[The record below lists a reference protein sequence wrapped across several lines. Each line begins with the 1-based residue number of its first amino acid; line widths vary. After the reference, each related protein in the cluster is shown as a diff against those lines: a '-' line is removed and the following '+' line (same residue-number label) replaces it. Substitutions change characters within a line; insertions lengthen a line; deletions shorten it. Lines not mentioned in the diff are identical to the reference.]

1 MTSYK
6 QRLQQIRDEL
16 FDEVLA
22 YRHEPSSRGPN
33 LADHPK
39 IKLSIE
45 KFIRDSVA
53 IRTGEARTYLAA
65 IHKNS
70 NHYTGKAVGRRI
82 HLERVY
88 LALKHLGYLKK
99 ERGGSSL
106 GTVGI
111 ELERYSAQPKL
122 LKMFGDDLIQVL
134 PAIIGSDPIEAT
146 VVFQK
151 SEKIIHNDKAPTRKV
166 TKLKPIETPALQTI
180 RDKMDIINTAIDSL
194 WIDLE
199 MSQAEQSGLA
209 KKMRSKKWQARN
221 KDATP
226 YVNLAKRLVYRVF
239 NNVEMTRGGRF
250 YGGWWQMIPKEA
262 RQSIVVDGKRMVE
275 IDYKSYHPTMLFHE
289 EGLQAPANF
298 YEQILDKLGLIDE
311 PLLIPQDPDEPD
323 RVFTT
328 RDSIKKAF
336 NAMLNATSKLNRPPN
351 GLHLGLLGRK
361 WKEVEAAVLE
371 VSQPIAKHFYSDT
384 GARLQRIDSDI
395 SLDLLLRF
403 ATHGDGPVPCLPVH
417 DSFLIHFSY
426 EGELLEMMER
436 LYKDRFGA
444 DFPEF
449 KHKYAKVSEV
459 EGWVDTSIDAILE
472 YSMLGYEQR
481 LQAYKLQ

>member
-1 MTSYK
+1 MSSYK
-6 QRLQQIRDEL
+6 QRLKQILDEL
-16 FDEVLA
+16 LDEVLA

-33 LADHPK
+33 LSDYDK
-39 IKLSIE
+39 IKLSIA

-53 IRTGEARTYLAA
+53 IRTGKARTYLAA

-166 TKLKPIETPALQTI
+166 TKLKPIETPALQII

-199 MSQAEQSGLA
+199 MSEDEQVALA
-209 KKMRSKKWQARN
+209 RKMRSKEWQRRN
-221 KDATP
+221 KDARP
-226 YVNLAKRLVYRVF
+226 YVRLTKRLVYRVF
-239 NNVEMTRGGRF
+239 NDVEMTRGGRF
-250 YGGWWQMIPKEA
+250 YGGFWTSIPKEA

-275 IDYKSYHPTMLFHE
+275 LDYSGLHPTILYNE
-289 EGLQAPANF
+289 KGLIAPADP
-298 YEQILDKLGLIDE
+298 YTAILDKLGLKDKPIQ
-311 PLLIPQDPDEPD
+311 IPQDPK
-323 RVFTT
+323 RKFSM
-328 RDSIKKAF
+328 RDSMKVAF
-336 NAMLNATSKLNRPPN
+336 NTMINAPEHIKGVPN
-351 GLHLGLLGRK
+351 GMYLGLLGK
-361 WKEVEAAVLE
+361 TFTQVEAAVME
-371 VSQPIAKHFYSDT
+371 VFQPIAEHFYNDT
-384 GARLQRIDSDI
+384 GSRLQKIDSDI
-395 SLDLLLRF
+395 AQEVLLHF
-403 ATHGDGPVPCLPVH
+403 AQHPDGPVPCLPVH
-417 DSFLIHFSY
+417 DSFLIHHGY
-426 EGELLEMMER
+426 EDELWEKMQE
-436 LYKDRFGA
+436 LYTNMFGA
-444 DFPEF
+444 NYSIGI
-449 KHKYAKVSEV
+449 KAKYAKVSEQDV
-459 EGWVDTSIDAILE
+459 GWADTSIDAILE
-472 YSMLGYEQR
+472 HSMLGYEQR

>member
-33 LADHPK
+33 LSDYDK
-39 IKLSIE
+39 IKLSIA

-151 SEKIIHNDKAPTRKV
+151 SEKLAMRPN
-166 TKLKPIETPALQTI
+166 
-180 RDKMDIINTAIDSL
+180 AI
-194 WIDLE
+194 
-199 MSQAEQSGLA
+199 A
-209 KKMRSKKWQARN
+209 
-221 KDATP
+221 
-226 YVNLAKRLVYRVF
+226 Y
-239 NNVEMTRGGRF
+239 
-250 YGGWWQMIPKEA
+250 
-262 RQSIVVDGKRMVE
+262 
-275 IDYKSYHPTMLFHE
+275 
-289 EGLQAPANF
+289 
-298 YEQILDKLGLIDE
+298 
-311 PLLIPQDPDEPD
+311 
-323 RVFTT
+323 
-328 RDSIKKAF
+328 
-336 NAMLNATSKLNRPPN
+336 NATVTTVGILTWCVIFLS
-351 GLHLGLLGRK
+351 
-361 WKEVEAAVLE
+361 
-371 VSQPIAKHFYSDT
+371 I
-384 GARLQRIDSDI
+384 II
-395 SLDLLLRF
+395 S
-403 ATHGDGPVPCLPVH
+403 PCLI
-417 DSFLIHFSY
+417 F
-426 EGELLEMMER
+426 M
-436 LYKDRFGA
+436 
-444 DFPEF
+444 
-449 KHKYAKVSEV
+449 
-459 EGWVDTSIDAILE
+459 
-472 YSMLGYEQR
+472 
-481 LQAYKLQ
+481 KLA